1 MDSDFETMRIILSG
15 SAGMSAREIL
25 KKIKTMN
32 QLGLPT
38 GSDST
43 QWVKRDVNSVL
54 YKMLKDGLVEN
65 KIRNSP
71 RPYWKLISD
80 ESVEEIYLDQSSILP
95 DAKEVGEQVDKWWA
109 DLEHKIKSAFED
121 YGAIYRDEL
130 EQIIGFDFQVV
141 ASSFPYYK
149 KLIIEPAD
157 SLENFTKWTKEDA
170 ISSIKKASTY
180 YFPLSGP
187 NYQNLIDIGEI
198 EGPGIQRIYKQFG
211 WPEICN
217 EAGVEFK
224 PAPRGDYLRTWS
236 DDELLSF
243 VIRFLQSPIESDSYH
258 MYSRWRSEQIEHVPT
273 MQSITNYL
281 GNWSFV
287 RNNALES
294 IRISKGKELR
304 K

>member
-15 SAGMSAREIL
+15 SAGMTAREIL
-25 KKIKTMN
+25 KNIKTIN
-32 QLGLPT
+32 KLGLPV
-38 GSDST
+38 GSNPT

-54 YKMLKDGLVEN
+54 YRMLKEGLVEN

-71 RPYWKLISD
+71 RPYWKLVADISNEEISID
-80 ESVEEIYLDQSSILP
+80 ESSNMPDLKEIGEEVE
-95 DAKEVGEQVDKWWA
+95 KWWA
-109 DLEHKIKSAFED
+109 NLELKIKSTFEE
-121 YGAIYRDEL
+121 YGAIYREEL
-130 EQIIGFDFQVV
+130 LQFLGFDSQVLN
-141 ASSFPYYK
+141 SSFPYYK
-149 KLIIEPAD
+149 KFIIEPTN

-180 YFPLSGP
+180 FFPLSGP
-187 NYQNLIDIGEI
+187 NYQSLIDMGEI

-211 WPEICN
+211 WPEICK

-243 VIRFLQSPIESDSYH
+243 VIRYLQSPIESDSYH
-258 MYSRWRSEQIEHVPT
+258 MYSKWRAEQTDHVPT
-273 MQSITNYL
+273 IQSITNYL
-281 GNWSFV
+281 GNWTFV
-287 RNNALES
+287 RNNALER
-294 IRISKGKELR
+294 IRINKGKELR